1 MERTT
6 KTIKTKLSKT
16 APEQNT
22 VLTIEWDSAD
32 DARKFAERAI
42 IIAAQSRMRASESIP
57 AALTVK
63 VSDLAK
69 RQAGFGPA
77 TPESTAA
84 RINAMDADKYR
95 AALVA
100 LGLDGKTIERMMKAR
115 NTK

>member
-6 KTIKTKLSKT
+6 KTVTTKLSKN
-16 APEQNT
+16 APGQNT

-57 AALTVK
+57 ATLTVR

-84 RINAMDADKYR
+84 RISAMDDAKYT
-95 AALVA
+95 AALTA
-100 LGLDGKTIERMMKAR
+100 LGLDAKTIARMVKAR
-115 NTK
+115 ATK